1 MGRRKIRKMRSLV
14 LLLVL
19 AVAMAAPAR
28 FEVQL
33 FSSRGAKKML
43 NNPKFRSMMDD
54 VLSSMERQMEADI
67 RRMERRAARRWTD
80 DDLEEYQPHYS
91 RDAHP
96 TAHMGSHAQSH
107 STGGRPHHYGA
118 HPHPTGGRPHH
129 YGAHRPHHYGPHP
142 AGHHGPIHGSH
153 PQHHDGERP
162 ASSTSSASAGGHHPA
177 HAGHHA
183 SCRPR
188 PCPAMVVKC
197 GAGFEVKTP
206 LDETGCP
213 SCPQCVAVAPATEEG
228 SSTNAA
234 STHRPAHCPFFHCP
248 NIHCAKGYELRER
261 KNHRGCKVCPVCV
274 PAVAVTTKKT
284 YLTSRT
290 RPATSAPAEA
300 AYRPHHQLYMGIV
313 PKFVRRYK
321 SGYLYEIKANV
332 PRAPSSDKYQL
343 TIDVKLSKPGWG
355 VEVATFA
362 HPNRHYRI
370 DSEGRARDEVTLHLS
385 KTNLPHVALHMY
397 SPVPLKWTTLAL
409 YDPAGLTGFAEGRP
423 STEGPSAA
431 GGYEYRQG
439 NPFAF
444 FGLTLVIFTVILLML
459 LIIKCCVRCGQKRH
473 ERRERRRNNGGATY
487 QSLPKSEFST
497 PPPAPLRVY
506 PQTHI
511 AVPQYNPASVEGGA
525 LYPNIYAQKE

>member
-107 STGGRPHHYGA
+107 STGGRPHHYG
-118 HPHPTGGRPHH
+118 PHP
-129 YGAHRPHHYGPHP
+129 AH

-153 PQHHDGERP
+153 PEHHDGERP

-234 STHRPAHCPFFHCP
+234 STHRPAHCPLFHCP
-248 NIHCAKGYELRER
+248 IMHCAKGYELRER

-343 TIDVKLSKPGWG
+343 TIDVKLSKPGW
-355 VEVATFA
+355 
-362 HPNRHYRI
+362 
-370 DSEGRARDEVTLHLS
+370 
-385 KTNLPHVALHMY
+385 
-397 SPVPLKWTTLAL
+397 
-409 YDPAGLTGFAEGRP
+409 
-423 STEGPSAA
+423 
-431 GGYEYRQG
+431 
-439 NPFAF
+439 
-444 FGLTLVIFTVILLML
+444 
-459 LIIKCCVRCGQKRH
+459 
-473 ERRERRRNNGGATY
+473 
-487 QSLPKSEFST
+487 
-497 PPPAPLRVY
+497 
-506 PQTHI
+506 
-511 AVPQYNPASVEGGA
+511 
-525 LYPNIYAQKE
+525 

>member
-118 HPHPTGGRPHH
+118 HRPHH
-129 YGAHRPHHYGPHP
+129 YGPHHGAHRPHHYGPH
-142 AGHHGPIHGSH
+142 A
-153 PQHHDGERP
+153 
-162 ASSTSSASAGGHHPA
+162 AGGHHPA

-213 SCPQCVAVAPATEEG
+213 SCPQCVAVAPAT
-228 SSTNAA
+228 
-234 STHRPAHCPFFHCP
+234 
-248 NIHCAKGYELRER
+248 
-261 KNHRGCKVCPVCV
+261 
-274 PAVAVTTKKT
+274 
-284 YLTSRT
+284 
-290 RPATSAPAEA
+290 
-300 AYRPHHQLYMGIV
+300 
-313 PKFVRRYK
+313 
-321 SGYLYEIKANV
+321 
-332 PRAPSSDKYQL
+332 
-343 TIDVKLSKPGWG
+343 
-355 VEVATFA
+355 
-362 HPNRHYRI
+362 
-370 DSEGRARDEVTLHLS
+370 
-385 KTNLPHVALHMY
+385 
-397 SPVPLKWTTLAL
+397 
-409 YDPAGLTGFAEGRP
+409 
-423 STEGPSAA
+423 
-431 GGYEYRQG
+431 
-439 NPFAF
+439 
-444 FGLTLVIFTVILLML
+444 
-459 LIIKCCVRCGQKRH
+459 
-473 ERRERRRNNGGATY
+473 
-487 QSLPKSEFST
+487 
-497 PPPAPLRVY
+497 
-506 PQTHI
+506 
-511 AVPQYNPASVEGGA
+511 
-525 LYPNIYAQKE
+525 